1 MNKKTNML
9 ANYYVTNAH
18 HLGNA
23 AVSCTVRG
31 THRVLNWYSCSLFP
45 ERTVVN
51 VSSLMALRA
60 QETWSLYC
68 SGKAARDMF
77 FQVVAEEEKG
87 VTVLN
92 YAPGPV
98 LTDMVTRDIQVN
110 CRRIYTIFPRR
121 E

>member
-1 MNKKTNML
+1 M
-9 ANYYVTNAH
+9 
-18 HLGNA
+18 GSA
-23 AVSCTVRG
+23 AVSSCTVRV
-31 THRVLNWYSCSLFP
+31 TQCVLNWYSCSPLP

-51 VSSLMALRA
+51 ISSLMALRA

-77 FQVVAEEEKG
+77 FQVVAAEEKG

-110 CRRIYTIFPRR
+110 WRRIYIPWESNFCAYGNSGNFAVTLI
-121 E
+121 

>member
-1 MNKKTNML
+1 MY
-9 ANYYVTNAH
+9 AYAP
-18 HLGNA
+18 
-23 AVSCTVRG
+23 CTELVF
-31 THRVLNWYSCSLFP
+31 LFPLP

-51 VSSLMALRA
+51 ISSLMALRA

-77 FQVVAEEEKG
+77 FRVVAAEEKG

-98 LTDMVTRDIQVN
+98 LTDMVTRDIQVDL
-110 CRRIYTIFPRR
+110 RRIHIPWESDFCACGNSEILAVTLV
-121 E
+121 

>member
-1 MNKKTNML
+1 MQIN
-9 ANYYVTNAH
+9 YVTNAH

-23 AVSCTVRG
+23 AVLCTVRTC
-31 THRVLNWYSCSLFP
+31 THRVLNWDSCSPLP

-51 VSSLMALRA
+51 ISSLMALRA

-77 FQVVAEEEKG
+77 FRVVAAEEKG

-110 CRRIYTIFPRR
+110 
-121 E
+121 